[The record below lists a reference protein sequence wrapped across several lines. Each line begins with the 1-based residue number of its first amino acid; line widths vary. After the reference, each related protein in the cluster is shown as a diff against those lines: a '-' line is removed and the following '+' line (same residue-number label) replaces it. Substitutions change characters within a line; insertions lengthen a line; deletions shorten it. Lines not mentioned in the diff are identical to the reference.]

1 MFSSCEL
8 HAFRDRLLA
17 ARESLTTGKSGAA
30 AAPAGSL
37 AVGSAQY
44 VTAPSAAHSMQHGSG
59 SSSLELQQLQ
69 EINAGIKQASCTHF
83 SLLIFVVLPRRLCHC
98 ARVCETLLPDESAAA
113 GSTAAGSKHS
123 IQILRGL
130 ISPFIIT
137 RSLLLQIYCVL
148 VFFWLY
154 CC

>member
-17 ARESLTTGKSGAA
+17 ARESLTGKSGAA
-30 AAPAGSL
+30 AAGSL
-37 AVGSAQY
+37 AVGSMQY

-59 SSSLELQQLQ
+59 SSSPELQQLQ
-69 EINAGIKQASCTHF
+69 EINAGIKQASFCTHF
-83 SLLIFVVLPRRLCHC
+83 SLLIFVVFPRRLCHC
-98 ARVCETLLPDESAAA
+98 ARVCALLLDESAAA

>member
-1 MFSSCEL
+1 
-8 HAFRDRLLA
+8 
-17 ARESLTTGKSGAA
+17 LTTGKPVAA
-30 AAPAGSL
+30 AAAAGSL

-44 VTAPSAAHSMQHGSG
+44 VTAPAAAHSMQHGSG
-59 SSSLELQQLQ
+59 SGSLELQQLQ
-69 EINAGIKQASCTHF
+69 EINAGIKQASCLTHF
-83 SLLIFVVLPRRLCHC
+83 SLLIFVLFLRRLCHC
-98 ARVCETLLPDESAAA
+98 ARVCALLPDESAAA
-113 GSTAAGSKHS
+113 ASAAAGSKHS

-148 VFFWLY
+148 VFFWLF